1 MSEEAYYLINKCCL
15 KEQHLVVWSQRV
27 VPSRGLVRCRYRLFT
42 SICSKAGHI
51 DINRLSFEAYLVLKE
66 WMFLMYWKQLW
77 KIDGNSWWCHLWENF
92 NVWISLIC
100 STVRLSRSKDLLMAK
115 SFLYVSLTKWKK
127 SYPWCGFVWPGEF
140 LYWTCRHCPKQW

>member
-1 MSEEAYYLINKCCL
+1 MSEEAYYLINKCRL

-66 WMFLMYWKQLW
+66 WMFLMYWNQLW
-77 KIDGNSWWCHLWENF
+77 KIDGSSCWCHLWENF

-100 STVRLSRSKDLLMAK
+100 STVRLSRSKDLLMDK
-115 SFLYVSLTKWKK
+115 ELSVCFPYKVEKILSLMWFCLTWRI
-127 SYPWCGFVWPGEF
+127 FI
-140 LYWTCRHCPKQW
+140 LDL